1 MENEKHFKLLKDDS
15 IEIDGVKLYRIEATR
30 DIPQHGVKKGDRG
43 GYIEKEDNLQ
53 DNAWVG
59 RNAKVYGNALVCEE
73 AVVTDEARVFENA
86 QICGNSMVSGE
97 AKVYGNVL
105 IFEKAEIYE
114 DAQVSGDATVAG
126 VAQVYGDAVVNG
138 NAQVCENAQVYGS
151 AWILGDAEVY
161 GNACVSG
168 ETEIRYGVYLTD
180 EAYVKNNEDFCF
192 FYGFGRTNRRT
203 TFFKTKEGNIFVV
216 CGCFKGTLE
225 EFIEKVKETHG
236 DNKFAKEYLSIVE
249 VVKIKFN
256 L

>member
-97 AKVYGNVL
+97 AKVYGSAEIDENAQIEDEVEVYGEAKVYGNVL

-126 VAQVYGDAVVNG
+126 VAQVYG
-138 NAQVCENAQVYGS
+138 
-151 AWILGDAEVY
+151 
-161 GNACVSG
+161 NACVSG
-168 ETEIRYGVYLTD
+168 ETEVRYGVCLTD
-180 EAYVKNNEDFCF
+180 KAYVKNNEDFCF

-216 CGCFKGTLE
+216 CGCFEGTLE
-225 EFIEKVKETHG
+225 EFTEKVKETHE
-236 DNKFAKEYLSIVE
+236 DNKYAKEYLAIVE